1 MLSNSLGTNLHMW
14 ADASLAVLDAA
25 HIANIEQPRVYADTV
40 LKFLL
45 N

>member
-1 MLSNSLGTNLHMW
+1 
-14 ADASLAVLDAA
+14 VLDAA

-45 N
+45 NLESEIVVVTSAR